1 MIPDGPLHGEV
12 SLYVLDVLLGERL
25 AAAPLL
31 QRLVQHPLPP
41 PPPLVLLLVRLLVPA
56 LPGVVRVTGA
66 HGHRAVRLAI
76 LTSEEI
82 ITPCVPTLILLH
94 LHVSKLNFAEH

>member
-1 MIPDGPLHGEV
+1 M
-12 SLYVLDVLLGERL
+12 LDVLLGERL

-41 PPPLVLLLVRLLVPA
+41 PPPLVLLLVRFLVPA
-56 LPGVVRVTGA
+56 LPGVVRVAGA
-66 HGHRAVRLAI
+66 HGHRAVRLGI

-94 LHVSKLNFAEH
+94 VSKLNFAEH

>member
-41 PPPLVLLLVRLLVPA
+41 PPPLVLLLVRFLVPA
-56 LPGVVRVTGA
+56 LPGVVRVAGA

-76 LTSEEI
+76 LTREEN

-94 LHVSKLNFAEH
+94 VSKLNFAEH

>member
-1 MIPDGPLHGEV
+1 MMVPDGPLHGEV

-31 QRLVQHPLPP
+31 QRLVQHPPPP
-41 PPPLVLLLVRLLVPA
+41 PPPLVLLLVRLPVPA
-56 LPGVVRVTGA
+56 CLPGVVRVAGA

-76 LTSEEI
+76 LTREEN
-82 ITPCVPTLILLH
+82 ITPFVPTLILLH
-94 LHVSKLNFAEH
+94 ASVLLNT